1 MSNVELKPIVKW
13 VGGKRQSLS
22 ELEKYIPDDYNNYI
36 EPFIGGGALFF
47 KLQPKKA
54 IINDINGELINLY
67 NIIKS
72 DVSELILDLNKHKNN
87 KEYFYEI
94 REIDRSIDDFN
105 KLSNIEKASRMLYLN
120 KTCFNGMYRVNKKN
134 EFNVPYGNYKN
145 PKIIDELNL
154 YNLNKYLNK
163 NDIKIFNKDFEDI
176 LMMAKKEDFV
186 YLDPPYY
193 PISDT
198 SNFTDYSKDGFNKE
212 DQIRLKEN
220 CDKLNKKNIN
230 FLQSNSYCDFILD
243 LYSDY
248 NIIEIYSKRVINSQ
262 GDKRGEVKEVL
273 ITNMEV

>member
-1 MSNVELKPIVKW
+1 M
-13 VGGKRQSLS
+13 
-22 ELEKYIPDDYNNYI
+22 
-36 EPFIGGGALFF
+36 
-47 KLQPKKA
+47 
-54 IINDINGELINLY
+54 
-67 NIIKS
+67 
-72 DVSELILDLNKHKNN
+72 
-87 KEYFYEI
+87 
-94 REIDRSIDDFN
+94 
-105 KLSNIEKASRMLYLN
+105 N